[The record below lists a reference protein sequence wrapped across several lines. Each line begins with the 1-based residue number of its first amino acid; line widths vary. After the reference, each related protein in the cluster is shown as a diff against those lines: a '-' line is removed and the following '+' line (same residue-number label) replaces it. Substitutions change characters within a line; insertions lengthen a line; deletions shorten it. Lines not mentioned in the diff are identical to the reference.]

1 MEMTVKQYVEISEDV
16 EIDIGVSE
24 IYENLS
30 RYEKEELLELLLED
44 RTYNDSNYYIEG
56 LMLGKSDK
64 DILNNKKIWDK
75 IIRLIKYEEQAL
87 KDYIIEEL
95 SYEPNKLEK
104 N

>member
-95 SYEPNKLEK
+95 SYEPKLSKE

>member
-1 MEMTVKQYVEISEDV
+1 MTVKQYVEISEDV
-16 EIDIGVSE
+16 EIDLEVSE